1 MVNYDIELSTKYN
14 EPIDTGICL
23 TQGDYGQI
31 QFTLRVKN
39 DGVYV
44 TDAVSATINIRLENR
59 IPVVGNLIKSGN
71 GYIYKLLGNEL
82 SIPGKAVSDVKFKYS
97 DGRTSSCKFIYHVS
111 EDIINE
117 SSLDAGGYIGK
128 LDQLEAD
135 AEDLITQLVQYENIY
150 PRTVKAT
157 EDAEKSA
164 HDAEISAS
172 NANRAASNAESIR
185 NDLVSRLQS
194 GEFKGEKGDPGPQG
208 LQGATGQM
216 GIQGV
221 KGETGPTGPQGP
233 KGDVGPQGPQGIQGP
248 KGEPGQNGAQGK
260 SGVNIPA
267 LSRLYIYTD
276 DEDNSAIHCVYDDAF
291 YDEPP
296 FAYDNESG
304 AIKWSY
310 DNGKE

>member
-1 MVNYDIELSTKYN
+1 MED
-14 EPIDTGICL
+14 
-23 TQGDYGQI
+23 
-31 QFTLRVKN
+31 
-39 DGVYV
+39 
-44 TDAVSATINIRLENR
+44 TINEN
-59 IPVVGNLIKSGN
+59 
-71 GYIYKLLGNEL
+71 
-82 SIPGKAVSDVKFKYS
+82 
-97 DGRTSSCKFIYHVS
+97 
-111 EDIINE
+111 
-117 SSLDAGGYIGK
+117 SLDAGGYIGK

-135 AEDLITQLVQYENIY
+135 AEGLITQLVQYENIY

-164 HDAEISAS
+164 HDANISAS
-172 NANRAASNAESIR
+172 NANRAAANAESIR

-208 LQGATGQM
+208 LQGATGPR
-216 GIQGV
+216 GL
-221 KGETGPTGPQGP
+221 
-233 KGDVGPQGPQGIQGP
+233 QGP

-291 YDEPP
+291 YDSPP
-296 FAYDNESG
+296 FSYDNENG

-310 DNGKE
+310 DNGK

>member
-1 MVNYDIELSTKYN
+1 M
-14 EPIDTGICL
+14 
-23 TQGDYGQI
+23 
-31 QFTLRVKN
+31 
-39 DGVYV
+39 
-44 TDAVSATINIRLENR
+44 
-59 IPVVGNLIKSGN
+59 
-71 GYIYKLLGNEL
+71 
-82 SIPGKAVSDVKFKYS
+82 
-97 DGRTSSCKFIYHVS
+97 
-111 EDIINE
+111 NE

-135 AEDLITQLVQYENIY
+135 AEGLITQLVQYENIY

-164 HDAEISAS
+164 HDANISAS
-172 NANRAASNAESIR
+172 NANRAAANAESIR

-208 LQGATGQM
+208 LQGATGPR
-216 GIQGV
+216 GLQGV
-221 KGETGPTGPQGP
+221 KGETGEAGVQGP
-233 KGDVGPQGPQGIQGP
+233 KGDVGPQGPQGPQGIQGP

-291 YDEPP
+291 YDGPP

-310 DNGKE
+310 DDGKE

>member
-1 MVNYDIELSTKYN
+1 MVNYDIELNTKYSD
-14 EPIDTGICL
+14 PIDTGICL

-59 IPVVGNLIKSGN
+59 IPVVGNLVKSGN
-71 GYIYKLLGNEL
+71 GYVYRLLGNEL

-97 DGRTSSCKFIYHVS
+97 NGRTSSCKFIYHVS
-111 EDIINE
+111 EDTINE

-135 AEDLITQLVQYENIY
+135 AEGLITQLVQYENIY

-164 HDAEISAS
+164 HDANISAS
-172 NANRAASNAESIR
+172 NANRAAANAESIR

-208 LQGATGQM
+208 LQGATGPR
-216 GIQGV
+216 GLQGV
-221 KGETGPTGPQGP
+221 KGETGEAGVQGP

-310 DNGKE
+310 DDGKE

>member
-1 MVNYDIELSTKYN
+1 MVNYDIELNTKYRD
-14 EPIDTGICL
+14 PIDTGICL

-82 SIPGKAVSDVKFKYS
+82 SIPGKAVADVKFKYS
-97 DGRTSSCKFIYHVS
+97 DGRTSSCKFIYYVS
-111 EDIINE
+111 EDTINE

-135 AEDLITQLVQYENIY
+135 AEGLITQLVQYENIY

-164 HDAEISAS
+164 HDANISAS
-172 NANRAASNAESIR
+172 NANRAAANAESIR

-208 LQGATGQM
+208 LQGATGPR
-216 GIQGV
+216 GL
-221 KGETGPTGPQGP
+221 
-233 KGDVGPQGPQGIQGP
+233 QGP

-291 YDEPP
+291 YDGPP

-310 DNGKE
+310 DDGKE